1 MKIKI
6 RHLNRFIFHKL
17 GLHMDAVN
25 RSASLSGLLKLAID
39 NKLSLDVIFDVG
51 AFDGSWSKQV
61 RKSFPNSRFFL
72 FEPNLTHNESIIEL
86 GFVPYNLLF
95 GSNSHSKVDF
105 YSTGNTGDSFF
116 KEKNPIYDVTPPQ
129 RKSLTS
135 LADFI
140 TNNGLAAPDFLKLDT
155 QGSELEIL
163 KGMGDYLGYVTLI
176 LVELPISGMN
186 IGAPSLSEVTRYL
199 EDHDFVPVHLTE
211 SHYLI
216 DILVQVDIA
225 FMNRKKFKEI
235 YKHDDI
241 YHRA

>member
-1 MKIKI
+1 LKIKI

-17 GLHMDAVN
+17 GLHIETAKK
-25 RSASLSGLLKLAID
+25 SATLSGLLKLATE

-51 AFDGSWSKQV
+51 AFKGLWSKEV
-61 RKSFPNSRFFL
+61 RKSFPRSEFYL
-72 FEPNLTHNESIIEL
+72 FEPNLIHNEQIKEL
-86 GFVPYNLLF
+86 GFTPINLLL
-95 GSNSHSKVDF
+95 GSDSSSKVDF
-105 YSTGNTGDSFF
+105 FSTGNTGDSYF
-116 KEKNPIYDVTPPQ
+116 KEKNSVYDLPPQ
-129 RKSLTS
+129 ERYLTS

-163 KGMGDYLGYVTLI
+163 KGMGRYLGDVTLI

-186 IGAPSLSEVTRYL
+186 IGAPSLSEITRYL

-225 FMNRKKFKEI
+225 FMNRKKFNEV